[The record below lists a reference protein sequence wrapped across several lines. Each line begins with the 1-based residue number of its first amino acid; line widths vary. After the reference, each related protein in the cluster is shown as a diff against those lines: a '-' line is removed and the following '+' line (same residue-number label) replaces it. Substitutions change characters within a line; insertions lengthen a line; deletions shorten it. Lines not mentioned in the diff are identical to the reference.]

1 MKKVNKVTE
10 TTKVELTKEMTI
22 KWLSSNSKK
31 GFMLLAGL
39 NRPIIPH
46 HVTKMSV
53 SVDKIGIVRP
63 VVIATLSFITG
74 KPEKYIIDGQHL
86 YTVCLRNRI
95 DVPYVEI
102 HIENKVDLV
111 EKIALLNSS
120 SKSWCIQDYVTA
132 WGSLK
137 QDYVKLNRYFQIY
150 DFEFG
155 IIASILNNQALSSA
169 VGGASV
175 NRKIKEGSF
184 EILDEEA
191 NVQILDNLTDVLRI
205 VKRQARNENRYIC
218 SEYVNFYRNCKDY
231 NHKKFIKN
239 LKAEKELFVL
249 ATQEEGKLNE
259 LFQKLK

>member
-1 MKKVNKVTE
+1 MKKTNKVTE
-10 TTKVELTKEMTI
+10 LTKIGLTKDLSI
-22 KWLSSNSKK
+22 KWLSASSKK

-39 NRPIIPH
+39 NRSIVPY
-46 HVTKMSV
+46 HVTKMAIA
-53 SVDKIGIVRP
+53 VDKLGIVRP
-63 VVIATLSFITG
+63 VIVAKLSFITG
-74 KPEKYIIDGQHL
+74 KPEIYIIDGQHL
-86 YTVCLRNRI
+86 YTACLRNKL
-95 DVPYVEI
+95 DVPYIEI
-102 HIENKVDLV
+102 EIEDKIDLV

-137 QDYVKLNRYFQIY
+137 EDYVKLNRYFEIY

-155 IIASILNNQALSSA
+155 VLASILNNQNLSSSA
-169 VGGASV
+169 GGASV
-175 NRKIKEGSF
+175 NGKIKRGEF
-184 EILDEEA
+184 VILDEEK
-191 NVQILDNLTDVLRI
+191 NVAILDNLTDMLRI
-205 VKRQARNENRYIC
+205 LPRQGRAENRYVC
-218 SEYVNFYRNCKDY
+218 SEYVNFYRNCADY

>member
-1 MKKVNKVTE
+1 MTKINKVNE
-10 TTKVELTKEMTI
+10 PTKQMNI
-22 KWLSSNSKK
+22 KWLSANSKK
-31 GFMLLAGL
+31 GFMLLSGL

-63 VVIATLSFITG
+63 VVVATLSFITG
-74 KPEKYIIDGQHL
+74 KPEIYIIDGQHL
-86 YTVCLRNRI
+86 YTACLRNKI

-102 HIENKVDLV
+102 EIEDKVDLV

-120 SKSWCIQDYVTA
+120 SKSWSLQDYVTA

-137 QDYVKLNRYFQIY
+137 EDYVKLNRYFQIY

-155 IIASILNNQALSSA
+155 VIASIFNNQTLRGT
-169 VGGASV
+169 VGGLNV
-175 NRKIKEGSF
+175 NKKIKEGAF
-184 EILDEEA
+184 EILDEEV
-191 NVQILDNLTDVLRI
+191 NVKLLDNLTDVLRI
-205 VKRQARNENRYIC
+205 VNRQGRSENRYIC
-218 SEYVNFYRNCKDY
+218 SEYINFYRNCGDY
-231 NHKKFIKN
+231 NHEKFIKN

>member
-1 MKKVNKVTE
+1 MKKVTEVTE
-10 TTKVELTKEMTI
+10 TTKVGLNKDMTI
-22 KWLSSNSKK
+22 KWLSANSKK
-31 GFMLLAGL
+31 GFLLLAGL
-39 NRPIIPH
+39 NRAIVPY
-46 HVTKMSV
+46 HVTKMSI
-53 SVDKIGIVRP
+53 SVDRMGIVRP

-86 YTVCLRNRI
+86 YTSCLRNKI

-102 HIENKVDLV
+102 NITDKVELV

-120 SKSWCIQDYVTA
+120 SKSWCMQDYVIA
-132 WGSLK
+132 WSSLK
-137 QDYVKLNRYFQIY
+137 EDYVKLNRYFEIY

-175 NRKIKEGSF
+175 NKKIKEGTF
-184 EILDEEA
+184 QIFNEDV
-191 NVQILDNLTDVLRI
+191 NVKILDNLTDVLRI

-218 SEYVNFYRNCKDY
+218 SEYVNFYRNCADY
-231 NHKKFIKN
+231 DHKKFIKN

>member
-1 MKKVNKVTE
+1 MKKVNKVTDL
-10 TTKVELTKEMTI
+10 TKVGLTKELTI
-22 KWLSSNSKK
+22 KWLSVSAKK

-46 HVTKMSV
+46 HVSKMSV
-53 SVDKIGIVRP
+53 SVDKMGIVRP
-63 VVIATLSFITG
+63 VVVATLSFITG

-86 YTVCLRNRI
+86 YTVCLRNKI
-95 DVPYVEI
+95 DIPYIEI
-102 HIENKVDLV
+102 DIEDKLDLV
-111 EKIALLNSS
+111 QKIALLNSS

-137 QDYVKLNRYFQIY
+137 EDYVKLNRYFQIY

-155 IIASILNNQALSSA
+155 VIASVLNNQNLSSV

-175 NRKIKEGSF
+175 NKKIKEGTF
-184 EILDEEA
+184 EIIDEEK
-191 NVQILDNLTDVLRI
+191 NVNILDNLTDVLRI

-218 SEYVNFYRNCKDY
+218 SEYVNFYRNCGDY
-231 NHKKFIKN
+231 DHAKFIKN